1 MYARGRPQTPHRWCS
16 WVENRGGR
24 SDFAIRDFWAISI
37 LPEGHTQTREQ
48 GLPLL
53 VCAGSGHDGHFQPA
67 QFIDLVV
74 VDLGKHQ
81 LLAQAKSFGAVAVE
95 PLGLRAPKITNAW
108 QGDIQQL
115 VQELVHAAPAQRY
128 LDADGHSL
136 AQL

>member
-1 MYARGRPQTPHRWCS
+1 MPNLRMYARGRPQTPHRWCS

-24 SDFAIRDFWAISI
+24 SDFAISDFLAISI

-53 VCAGSGHDGHFQPA
+53 VCAGGGHDGHLQPA

-81 LLAQAKSFGAVAVE
+81 LLAQAERVIAMAVE
-95 PLGLRAPKITNAW
+95 RLGFDAAKVTNAR

-115 VQELVHAAPAQRY
+115 VQELVHAAPAQGY
-128 LDADGHSL
+128 LGADG
-136 AQL
+136 